1 MDRGRAKSTMATTA
15 AVGCMKTLLMI
26 FNFIFWVTGIAI
38 LALGIWTKVD
48 LYKYM
53 ELSAIYYKDSPWILI
68 AVGALIVIVG
78 SFGCCCTFKGNV
90 MLLYLYGFFLIV
102 VFAVELGAGA
112 AGFFYKGKLE
122 QGFSEGLDNAL
133 KQYGNGSEAMDEL
146 QSQLQC
152 CGKNSYEDWFSTPWE
167 RTVNTTSGVPHSCCR
182 IPDTSCNNMNVNAN
196 STYIYQEGCYN
207 KVVGFMK
214 SNMALIAGVAFGI
227 SFFQLLGALL
237 ACCLAKRVKKSNYE
251 QVA

>member
-1 MDRGRAKSTMATTA
+1 MDRGRAKSTLATTA

-26 FNFIFWVTGIAI
+26 FNFIFWVTGISI

-53 ELSAIYYKDSPWILI
+53 ELSSIYYKDSPWILI
-68 AVGALIVIVG
+68 GVGALIIIVG
-78 SFGCCCTFKGNV
+78 SFGCCCTAKGNV
-90 MLLYLYGFFLIV
+90 VLLYMYGFFLVI

-122 QGFSEGLDNAL
+122 QGFKEGLENAL
-133 KQYGNGSEAMDEL
+133 KQYGNNNQAMDSL
-146 QSQLQC
+146 QSQLKC
-152 CGKNSYEDWFSTPWE
+152 CGSNSYADWFTTPWE
-167 RTVNTTSGVPHSCCR
+167 STVKNGSNNAVPHTCCKV
-182 IPDTSCNNMNVNAN
+182 TECNNMDVNVN
-196 STYIYQEGCYN
+196 STYIYHEGCYL
-207 KVVGFMK
+207 KVVNFMK
-214 SNMALIAGVAFGI
+214 SNMAVIGGAAFGI

-237 ACCLAKRVKKSNYE
+237 ACCLAKRVNKSKYE